1 MKNRSGFTLIELL
14 VVIAITAILAAILF
28 PVFAKAREKARQ
40 TSCASNEKQI
50 GLGILQ
56 YVQDYDETFG
66 IIDNIDDPA
75 VAGYPG
81 STLYRRWQDR
91 VFPYVKSEGVFQC
104 PDSPNKF
111 VLSPNATI
119 GDFTA
124 GNAAGSYEV
133 NAAYG
138 DSRSGSWH
146 GVYAITGRGS
156 GPYHPPTKIAQ
167 LEHPSSTVLL
177 TENGPNSATLG
188 NATSIAVGYV
198 SSWWVAGFEYPIDKT
213 TTPYAIDPAG
223 AGNDVAA
230 WHTNFVNVA
239 FADGHVK
246 AVTLD
251 YLVTRDKTLAAGAAA
266 PNGAYKY
273 FEIEDRN

>member
-1 MKNRSGFTLIELL
+1 MKDRRGFTLIELL
-14 VVIAITAILAAILF
+14 VVIAIIAILAAILF

-40 TSCASNEKQI
+40 TSCLNNEKQI

-66 IIDNIDDPA
+66 YIDNFDNPL
-75 VAGYPG
+75 VASFPG
-81 STLYRRWQDR
+81 STYYRRWQDMI
-91 VFPYVKSEGVFQC
+91 FPYVKSTAVFQC

-111 VLSPNATI
+111 VSSPDATV

-138 DSRSGSWH
+138 DSRSPSWH
-146 GVYAITGRGS
+146 GVFAINSRGS

-167 LEHPSSTVLL
+167 LDHPTTTVLL
-177 TENGPNSATLG
+177 TENGPNSSTLG

-213 TTPYAIDPAG
+213 VVPFAIDPAG

-230 WHTNFVNVA
+230 WHSNFVNVA
-239 FADGHVK
+239 FADGHAK

-251 YLVTRDKTLAAGAAA
+251 YLVTRDTTL
-266 PNGAYKY
+266 PVNSKSGAYKY